1 MGPATFSGRHSWPNL
16 EPGDNDWYE
25 KRKTGNTRLWRDD
38 YFCIPFGMMEM
49 PVLIELN

>member
-25 KRKTGNTRLWRDD
+25 KRKTGSARLWRDD
-38 YFCIPFGMMEM
+38 YYCIPFGLMEN
-49 PVLIELN
+49 PVLMLE